1 MKKKVM
7 LLTLIISTFLLTGAG
22 FTFQNEPDG
31 FRGLKW
37 GDPPTK
43 EMIYHPNLLGTGGTK
58 VYTRP
63 KDEMYVE
70 NIQFDFIAY
79 LYDKSERFTMAVLR
93 FSEEK
98 KFDLLKNICRERFG
112 IETKK
117 EIQKL
122 TWQGSKTAIVLA
134 YDISKREG
142 ELSFVSLEVWAKLK
156 SEQQNEI
163 KKVIPAITLD
173 EARRLVEVYNQDPG
187 PLSLTRFGEAFLIL
201 AKSQEKEKKY
211 REALRSYTRAYTIFR
226 NIRDEL
232 EIQDRWDYK
241 GEKSIEYYS
250 YRIQIIHKLGFSI
263 FKVACMQLKI
273 GLKTIARD
281 NFLAIVR
288 GFGIEDPPIYVRE
301 SLKILKKEFN
311 IDIEDLRSFGVE
323 GF

>member
-1 MKKKVM
+1 MKKEAL
-7 LLTLIISTFLLTGAG
+7 LLTLITSIFLLVSAG

-163 KKVIPAITLD
+163 RKVIPAITLD
-173 EARRLVEVYNQDPG
+173 EAKRLIEIYNQDPK
-187 PLSLTRFGEAFLIL
+187 PLSLKKFGEAFLIL
-201 AKSQEKEKKY
+201 AESQEKEAKY
-211 REALRSYTRAYTIFR
+211 NKALIKYVKAYKIFKDIY
-226 NIRDEL
+226 NEL
-232 EIQDRWDYK
+232 KIQELWNYK
-241 GEKSIEYYS
+241 EEKTLEYYEYYS
-250 YRIQIIHKLGFSI
+250 AILRKIGFCM
-263 FKVACMQLKI
+263 FKIPCMQLKI
-273 GLKTIARD
+273 GLRTEARD
-281 NFLAIVR
+281 NFMIFVLNYEADETNSR
-288 GFGIEDPPIYVRE
+288 VRE
-301 SLKILKKEFN
+301 SLEILKREFGVN
-311 IDIEDLRSFGVE
+311 KEDLRAFGLK
-323 GF
+323 